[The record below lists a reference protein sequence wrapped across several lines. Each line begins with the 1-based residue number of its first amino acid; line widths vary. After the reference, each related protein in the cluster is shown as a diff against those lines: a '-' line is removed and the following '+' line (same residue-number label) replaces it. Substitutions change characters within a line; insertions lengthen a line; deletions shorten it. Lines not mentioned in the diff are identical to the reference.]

1 MAENPILEDIAHH
14 IARNEKLVEH
24 IVELGGDLAESRSID
39 FFFYV
44 PEEQDAELLSADLRN
59 LAFQN
64 VSASRSRDQWSVT
77 GEYRGSVA
85 QITERAFVERLAAL
99 AAKYL
104 GDFDGWG
111 TAV

>member
-1 MAENPILEDIAHH
+1 MAENPIPEDVAFH
-14 IARNEKLVEH
+14 IARNEKLVER
-24 IVELGGDLAESRSID
+24 IADLGGDLTKPRTID

-44 PEEQDAELLSADLRN
+44 PEEEDAQLLAADLRN

-64 VSASRSRDQWSVT
+64 VQVSWSQTQWAVI

-85 QITERAFVERLAAL
+85 QVTEAVFVERLASL
-99 AAKYL
+99 AARYL
-104 GDFDGWG
+104 AEFDGWG